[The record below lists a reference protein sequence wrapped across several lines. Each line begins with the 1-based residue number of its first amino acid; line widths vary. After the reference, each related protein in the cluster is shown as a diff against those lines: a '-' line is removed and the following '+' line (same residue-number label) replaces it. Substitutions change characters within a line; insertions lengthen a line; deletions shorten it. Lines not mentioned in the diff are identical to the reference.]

1 MSAAKCFA
9 PSIKKEFRI
18 MSRIGKLPVPLADKV
33 EFSIGADNVVTV
45 KGEKGSS
52 TLQIHPNISVEKE
65 ENQIVV
71 TRNSELKQ
79 DKALHGLYRSLINN
93 MVIGVSEGYTKK
105 LEIIGVGFRA
115 AINGD
120 VLELNLG
127 YSHPIFFVPPQGINI
142 EVDTKSSKN
151 PILIITGID
160 KELVGQVAAKIRS
173 FRKPEP
179 YKGKGIRYV
188 GEQIRRK
195 AGKSAAK

>member
-1 MSAAKCFA
+1 
-9 PSIKKEFRI
+9 
-18 MSRIGKLPVPLADKV
+18 MSRIGKLPVPLSDKV
-33 EFSIGADNVVTV
+33 DFSIDADNVITV
-45 KGEKGSS
+45 KGDKGTS
-52 TLQIHPNISVEKE
+52 TLQIHPNLSVEKV
-65 ENQIVV
+65 ENEILVK
-71 TRNSELKQ
+71 RNSEIKQ
-79 DKALHGLYRSLINN
+79 DRALYGLYRALVNN
-93 MVIGVSEGYTKK
+93 MVIGVTEGYTKK

-127 YSHPIFFVPPQGINI
+127 YSHPIFFVAPQGISI
-142 EVDTKSSKN
+142 EVDTKSKKN
-151 PILIITGID
+151 PVVVISGID

-179 YKGKGIRYV
+179 YKGKGIRYE

>member
-1 MSAAKCFA
+1 
-9 PSIKKEFRI
+9 
-18 MSRIGKLPVPLADKV
+18 MSRIGKLPVPISDKV
-33 EFSIGADNVVTV
+33 EFSIDADNVVTL
-45 KGEKGSS
+45 KGDKGTSS
-52 TLQIHPNISVEKE
+52 LRIHPEITVEKNE
-65 ENQIVV
+65 DEILIK
-71 TRNSELKQ
+71 RNTDLKEHR
-79 DKALHGLYRSLINN
+79 ALHGLYRALINN
-93 MVIGVSEGYTKK
+93 AVIGVTEGYEKK

-115 AINGD
+115 SLNGD

-127 YSHPIFFVPPQGINI
+127 FSHPIFFVPPEGITL

-151 PILIITGID
+151 PIVIIRGID
-160 KELVGQVAAKIRS
+160 KELVGQVSAKIRS

>member
-1 MSAAKCFA
+1 
-9 PSIKKEFRI
+9 
-18 MSRIGKLPVPLADKV
+18 MSRIGKLPVPLTDKV
-33 EFSIGADNVVTV
+33 ELTISADNVITV
-45 KGEKGSS
+45 KGDKGSN
-52 TLQIHPNISVEKE
+52 TLQIHPNISVEKT
-65 ENQIVV
+65 ENELVV
-71 TRNSELKQ
+71 KRNSEIKS
-79 DKALHGLYRSLINN
+79 DRALHGLYRALINN
-93 MVIGVSEGYTKK
+93 MVVGVTEGYTKK

-115 AINGD
+115 AMNGD

-127 YSHPIFFVPPQGINI
+127 YSHPIFFVPPQGISI

-151 PILIITGID
+151 PILVISGID
-160 KELVGQVAAKIRS
+160 KELVGQVSAKIRG

>member
-1 MSAAKCFA
+1 
-9 PSIKKEFRI
+9 
-18 MSRIGKLPVPLADKV
+18 MSRIGKLPVPLSDKV
-33 EFSIGADNVVTV
+33 ELTISADNVITV
-45 KGEKGSS
+45 KGDKGSN
-52 TLQIHPNISVEKE
+52 TLQIHPNISVEKT
-65 ENQIVV
+65 ENELVV
-71 TRNSELKQ
+71 KRNSEIKS
-79 DKALHGLYRSLINN
+79 DRALHGLYRALINN
-93 MVIGVSEGYTKK
+93 MVVGVTEGYTKK

-115 AINGD
+115 AMNGD

-151 PILIITGID
+151 PILIISGVD
-160 KELVGQVAAKIRS
+160 KELVGQVSAKIRG

>member
-1 MSAAKCFA
+1 
-9 PSIKKEFRI
+9 
-18 MSRIGKLPVPLADKV
+18 MSRIGKLPVPLSDKV
-33 EFSIGADNVVTV
+33 DFSIDADNVITV
-45 KGEKGSS
+45 KGDKGTS
-52 TLQIHPNISVEKE
+52 TLQIHPNLSVEKV
-65 ENQIVV
+65 ENEILVK
-71 TRNSELKQ
+71 RNSEIKQ
-79 DKALHGLYRSLINN
+79 DRALHGLYRALVNN
-93 MVIGVSEGYTKK
+93 MVIGVTEGYTKK

-127 YSHPIFFVPPQGINI
+127 YSHPIFFVAPQGISI
-142 EVDTKSSKN
+142 EVDTKSKKN
-151 PILIITGID
+151 PVVVISGID

-179 YKGKGIRYV
+179 YKGKGIRYE

>member
-1 MSAAKCFA
+1 
-9 PSIKKEFRI
+9 
-18 MSRIGKLPVPLADKV
+18 MSRIGKLPVPLSDKV
-33 EFSIGADNVVTV
+33 ELTISADNVITV
-45 KGEKGSS
+45 KGDKGSN
-52 TLQIHPNISVEKE
+52 TLQIHPNISVEKT
-65 ENQIVV
+65 ENELVV
-71 TRNSELKQ
+71 KRNSEIKS
-79 DKALHGLYRSLINN
+79 DRALHGLYRALINN
-93 MVIGVSEGYTKK
+93 MVVGVTEGYTKK

-115 AINGD
+115 AMNGD

-127 YSHPIFFVPPQGINI
+127 YSHPIFFVPPQGISI

-151 PILIITGID
+151 PILVISGVD
-160 KELVGQVAAKIRS
+160 KELVGQVSAKIRG

>member
-1 MSAAKCFA
+1 
-9 PSIKKEFRI
+9 
-18 MSRIGKLPVPLADKV
+18 MSRIGKLPVPLAANV
-33 EFSIGADNVVTV
+33 EFSIDADNVVTI
-45 KGEKGSS
+45 KGQKGTSS
-52 TLQIHPNISVEKE
+52 LQIHPNISVEKD
-65 ENQIVV
+65 ENTIVV
-71 TRNSELKQ
+71 KRASEQKQ
-79 DKALHGLYRSLINN
+79 DRALHGLYRSLINN

-115 AINGD
+115 ALNGD

-127 YSHPIFFVPPQGINI
+127 YSHPIFFVPPQGISI
-142 EVDTKSSKN
+142 EVDTKTKKT
-151 PILIITGID
+151 PIVVISGSD

-179 YKGKGIRYV
+179 YKGKGIRYL